1 MDSTTLVSIVIAGA
15 LDLIGVIRG
24 MIHGSVHGIMAT
36 EAGMILGTMVMEA
49 GTIHGIM
56 AMDGVAIMA
65 GDTHIMEA
73 IMAGVILVMVVVTS
87 LITVLQA
94 EPIIHGEAVMHIRLA
109 HLVAEVQAVIR
120 EVAQEAIL
128 MAGLIPM
135 AAGYLVAE
143 AIAIIAVMALAQY
156 SVVVQNLPH
165 LTITHHLIHRVAQV
179 EALAEVVPVDIQ
191 AVEVSLEEAIAA
203 ASEVALTAVTDNV
216 LN

>member
-1 MDSTTLVSIVIAGA
+1 
-15 LDLIGVIRG
+15 
-24 MIHGSVHGIMAT
+24 
-36 EAGMILGTMVMEA
+36 
-49 GTIHGIM
+49 
-56 AMDGVAIMA
+56 
-65 GDTHIMEA
+65 
-73 IMAGVILVMVVVTS
+73 
-87 LITVLQA
+87 
-94 EPIIHGEAVMHIRLA
+94 
-109 HLVAEVQAVIR
+109 
-120 EVAQEAIL
+120 
-128 MAGLIPM
+128 
-135 AAGYLVAE
+135 VAE